1 MTAISNDQITSQLDR
16 ILESAEFMSA
26 RRLQQFLRYVVG
38 QTIQGRSERIK
49 QYTIAVEGLGFG
61 EDFNPQAN
69 SVIRIQARR
78 LRRAIDHYYFKQG
91 QSDPIRI
98 HIPKGTYVPTIE
110 VNCAPQTCDPVVPV
124 DSGID
129 DRAGLRS
136 GLLNPASIAVL
147 PFVFKGDNQKEA
159 YLAEALT
166 EALTVG
172 LTKFESL
179 DVIPSQ
185 SVARFRGTN
194 ISVGGIGKSLGV
206 RFILTGSLHKNGDL
220 LRVSTQLMDAGDD
233 VLLWAETMDRNISG
247 SNIFATLD
255 EVTRRILMIIGD
267 EHGAILQRLI
277 GAILDKPTEHLSPYE
292 TSQLYHQYN
301 TTVGPNKHI
310 RIRRALEQSVEK
322 YPSHALG
329 WSQLAAVYGDAHTLG
344 YGGVERPLDKALFCA
359 KKAIAIDSRSQESR
373 ANLALVRFLSGH
385 HQAAITEA
393 EKAIPL
399 NPNSAYVVSFSG
411 WIIGLS
417 GDLERGRQVID
428 EIDRFK
434 PNVPGWLRLVPFI
447 HHLEKENFDHALAEA
462 RRFRMPDEIPWD
474 PICRAVAAG
483 FLGKHDVAA
492 AAYQELAKKF
502 SDVATN
508 PEETIRIYLHF
519 DNWVQTFLKGLAVA
533 RAFYVNGSGERK
545 MLV

>member
-1 MTAISNDQITSQLDR
+1 MLKKMTAISNDQITSQLNR
-16 ILESAEFMSA
+16 ILESAEFTSA

-38 QTIQGRSERIK
+38 QYIQGRSERIK

-61 EDFNPQAN
+61 EDFNPQTN
-69 SVIRIQARR
+69 SIIRIQARR
-78 LRRAIDHYYFKQG
+78 LRRAIDHYYYEQG
-91 QSDPIRI
+91 QADPIRI
-98 HIPKGTYVPTIE
+98 QIPKGTYVPTIE
-110 VNCAPQTCDPVVPV
+110 VNRSAQTCDPIVPP
-124 DSGID
+124 DSGQI
-129 DRAGLRS
+129 
-136 GLLNPASIAVL
+136 NPATIAVL
-147 PFVFKGDNQKEA
+147 PFVCKGENQKEA

-172 LTKFESL
+172 LTKFEGL

-185 SVARFRGTN
+185 SVEQFKGTQV
-194 ISVGGIGKSLGV
+194 SVGEIGNALNV
-206 RFILTGSLHKNGDL
+206 RFILTGSMHKNGDV
-220 LRVSTQLMDAGDD
+220 LRVSTQLMDAGDG

-267 EHGAILQRLI
+267 EHGAILKRLI
-277 GAILDKPTEHLSPYE
+277 GAILDKPVTHLSPYE

-301 TTVGPNKHI
+301 TTVGPHKHV
-310 RIRRALEQSVEK
+310 RIRRALEQSVEM

-329 WSQLAAVYGDAHTLG
+329 WSQLAAVCGDAYTLG
-344 YGGVERPLDKALFCA
+344 YGGVESPLDKALFCA
-359 KKAIAIDSRSQESR
+359 KKAISIDSRSQESR
-373 ANLALVRFLSGH
+373 ANLALVRFLNGH

-428 EIDRFK
+428 EIDHFK

-447 HHLEKENFDHALAEA
+447 HHLEKAEFEHALVEA

-474 PICRAVAAG
+474 PICRATAAG
-483 FLGKHDVAA
+483 HRGKQGVAA
-492 AAYQELAKKF
+492 AAYLELTEKF
-502 SDVATN
+502 PEVARN
-508 PEETIRIYLHF
+508 PEDTIRIYLHF
-519 DNWVQTFLKGLAVA
+519 DHWVQTFMQGLEIAKA
-533 RAFYVNGSGERK
+533 ACTDTPASKKIRA
-545 MLV
+545 